1 MKLISE
7 YYSEADAEA
16 AGQRLRTRGIL
27 THVSSTNSHRLSRRF
42 TGAFKVGL
50 WVVVDNQYQD
60 ACRILSGQQ
69 CKVRDPLDEEQMMA
83 LESFARQQSPTLILK
98 GLLVA
103 LIVIGSAVA
112 TAVLFI
118 LHQAS

>member
-1 MKLISE
+1 
-7 YYSEADAEA
+7 
-16 AGQRLRTRGIL
+16 
-27 THVSSTNSHRLSRRF
+27 
-42 TGAFKVGL
+42 
-50 WVVVDNQYQD
+50 
-60 ACRILSGQQ
+60 
-69 CKVRDPLDEEQMMA
+69 MA